1 MAMYHYGDIHMS
13 PLAHVS
19 RSTTSSASPQ
29 TQIRDHPSTMTP
41 KMVPRS
47 DGHDGHVLEM
57 SRSIGGADGDHLALP
72 GWAACPVAQDTD
84 TQQAGSLYR
93 ATSTTLHIIDV

>member
-1 MAMYHYGDIHMS
+1 MAHMT
-13 PLAHVS
+13 
-19 RSTTSSASPQ
+19 RSTPSSASPR
-29 TQIRDHPSTMTP
+29 TTSGPLFLRVVISGIT
-41 KMVPRS
+41 VPEGG
-47 DGHDGHVLEM
+47 DVLEM